1 VTSKIG
7 KRNKCVKR
15 KKGIIIMKMPDYK
28 QYGEAM
34 YDQSTP
40 KPLPKVS
47 YSKHESDL
55 DLQPSERNPLLLL
68 GLGLAGGALI
78 GAAILF
84 IVMPN
89 YNQMVEKKVEEPVIT
104 AQIVPQPVVIAPP
117 PVQPK
122 VEMVAPIVVTP
133 PPPPP
138 AVVIEAPKRPAITL
152 PQAEITSL
160 VTKAKQAIKEGD
172 ISLARALLQ
181 RAATANDGGALLML
195 GETYDPNMLKQWGV
209 RGIKADAEKA
219 KDFYFKAEFMGEN
232 EAKSRLRELR

>member
-1 VTSKIG
+1 
-7 KRNKCVKR
+7 
-15 KKGIIIMKMPDYK
+15 MEMPNYK

-34 YDQSTP
+34 YDQTAP

-47 YSKHESDL
+47 YGKHESDL

-104 AQIVPQPVVIAPP
+104 AQITPPVVVVAPP

-122 VEMVAPIVVTP
+122 IEMVATIITP
-133 PPPPP
+133 PLVEP
-138 AVVIEAPKRPAITL
+138 PKRPALTL

-160 VTKAKQAIKEGD
+160 VIKAKQAIKEGD

-195 GETYDPNMLKQWGV
+195 GETYDPLVLKQWGV

-219 KDFYFKAEFMGEN
+219 KELYFKAEFMGEI
-232 EAKSRLRELR
+232 EAKSRLLELK